1 MVKTH
6 FGRILVSLGPAH
18 RPVGV
23 MILMCLHTC
32 LFVCL
37 SVCPLPI
44 YFITIDVLLGQH
56 TSDPQYFYRF
66 RTPYKM
72 TIRGAD

>member
-1 MVKTH
+1 MKKKNKIH
-6 FGRILVSLGPAH
+6 FSLGPAL
-18 RPVGV
+18 RPVRV
-23 MILMCLHTC
+23 MMLICLS
-32 LFVCL
+32 VCL
-37 SVCPLPI
+37 SVCLFVCPLPI
-44 YFITIDVLLGQH
+44 YSIMIDVLLCQH